1 MSNNTVVELL
11 VPPQEVAEAKAEA
24 ELMPSVE
31 IGEVDLQWVQV
42 LGEGWATPLTGE
54 FTLPEFNRLPKC

>member
-42 LGEGWATPLTGE
+42 LGEGWATPLTGG
-54 FTLPEFNRLPKC
+54 FCL